1 MEGKQYDKK
10 TKAVILCYIAI
21 MSASIIVKVVSHYFK
36 IGGTAV

>member
-21 MSASIIVKVVSHYFK
+21 ISASIIVKVVSHYFK